1 MAPKRKS
8 EPEPIVEAPSPPPAS
23 KQQTLMTHFIKPSAP
38 IPKIPLRSSREEE
51 KSRNAQKGD
60 KLTRARDHT
69 IRLLREDSDI
79 QEILVDVMLA
89 TAKKCEESEIKTT
102 VLRLLRE
109 DTEIRDAILGLIPKP
124 HRKRETAKAAL
135 AADLADIPLDRRV
148 IAFLRKHAKTSLTYE
163 EFVEQIEVTYADL
176 ECILHRGF
184 VDGFAT
190 LILRNWEMLDL
201 SCRPMYSFSKDDT
214 MVYIK
219 TTSTRWKRDAASSR
233 KDAGGRSPDACR
245 LLAEERSS
253 GVKEDN
259 GGGGGGSFS
268 GLREIVFYVSQKVD
282 IKIAEFRDSPPVEV
296 ADEMS
301 VDSWEDH
308 LDCIRKQAS
317 GGIERIRLI
326 CDICRSL
333 VDGIFVDI

>member
-135 AADLADIPLDRRV
+135 AADLADIPLDKRV
-148 IAFLRKHAKTSLTYE
+148 IAFLRKHSKTSLTYE

-190 LILRNWEMLDL
+190 LILRNWANLDL

-219 TTSTRWKRDAASSR
+219 TTSNRWKRDVAST
-233 KDAGGRSPDACR
+233 
-245 LLAEERSS
+245 
-253 GVKEDN
+253 EDN
-259 GGGGGGSFS
+259 GGAGGSAPSFS

-282 IKIAEFRDSPPVEV
+282 IKIAEFRDSPPVA
-296 ADEMS
+296 ADDMS

-326 CDICRSL
+326 GDICRSL